1 MFPSSVD
8 MSDSPYDPNRFADIP
23 LRALTG
29 DGSSSVHAGP
39 GGDLRLLSGTNGT
52 GIEMSHLK
60 PTANGD
66 VHTIHSL
73 LSLEDT
79 MQTLDAALEQAVESM
94 KNGVTP
100 AIPRTHLGL
109 LNDTVLHLKWRK
121 NMEANKNH
129 QIGKAF
135 QSYHNVT
142 NLEAQK
148 QAESNGE
155 LIRQLE
161 RLAPAD
167 LKLSESYN
175 GNEIQ
180 KLAEGI
186 QRIGYE
192 FGEQGLKRLL
202 SWVEREHQDGDF
214 ANIPYGAYTDNEFS
228 CSSTNDDMSFT
239 SGDMDSLFCRI
250 QRNKKESNGS
260 ESIRFNSKLS
270 KVDTLQMFDS
280 VYKQQMAAET
290 LQEFELG
297 LLLDA
302 RIELASRIMRED
314 HKRNLAKGVFRL
326 YTKVA
331 DSEGKGKADTNKDT
345 IKQLKE
351 LASPEFSV
359 NFQTEIQ
366 NLAEAIQRYRFK
378 VDEDGMGQLIE
389 WIERAAQVKDSRRRL
404 KGEIDAD

>member
-1 MFPSSVD
+1 MFPSSID
-8 MSDSPYDPNRFADIP
+8 MSDSPYDPNHFADIP
-23 LRALTG
+23 LEALTG

-39 GGDLRLLSGTNGT
+39 GGGLSVLSGIDGT
-52 GIEMSHLK
+52 GFEMCHLE
-60 PTANGD
+60 PTAKGGMA
-66 VHTIHSL
+66 TIHSL
-73 LSLEDT
+73 TSLEDT

-109 LNDTVLHLKWRK
+109 LNDTVLHLKSRK

-148 QAESNGE
+148 QAKSNGE

-175 GNEIQ
+175 EIP

-186 QRIGYE
+186 QRLVYE
-192 FGEQGLKRLL
+192 FGEQGLKKLL
-202 SWVEREHQDGDF
+202 SWVEREHQGGDF
-214 ANIPYGAYTDNEFS
+214 ANIPYGAYTNEEFS
-228 CSSTNDDMSFT
+228 CLNTKDNMSFT
-239 SGDMDSLFCRI
+239 TGDADTVFCRI
-250 QRNKKESNGS
+250 QRKKESNGS
-260 ESIRFNSKLS
+260 ESISLNSNLS
-270 KVDTLQMFDS
+270 EVDTLEMFDS

-331 DSEGKGKADTNKDT
+331 DSEGKGKADTNTDT
-345 IKQLKE
+345 IEQLKE
-351 LASPEFSV
+351 LASPEFSGK
-359 NFQTEIQ
+359 FQIEIQ

-378 VDEDGMGQLIE
+378 VDEDGMRQLIE
-389 WIERAAQVKDSRRRL
+389 WIERAARVKNSRRHLEEETDQR
-404 KGEIDAD
+404 

>member
-1 MFPSSVD
+1 
-8 MSDSPYDPNRFADIP
+8 
-23 LRALTG
+23 
-29 DGSSSVHAGP
+29 
-39 GGDLRLLSGTNGT
+39 
-52 GIEMSHLK
+52 
-60 PTANGD
+60 
-66 VHTIHSL
+66 
-73 LSLEDT
+73 

-109 LNDTVLHLKWRK
+109 LNDTVLHLKSRK

-175 GNEIQ
+175 EIR

-202 SWVEREHQDGDF
+202 SWVEREHQDDDF
-214 ANIPYGAYTDNEFS
+214 ANIPYGAYTDNGFS
-228 CSSTNDDMSFT
+228 SSSTNDDMGFT
-239 SGDMDSLFCRI
+239 SGDTDSLFCRI
-250 QRNKKESNGS
+250 QRNKKESDGS
-260 ESIRFNSKLS
+260 ETIRFNSKLS

-280 VYKQQMAAET
+280 VYKQQMAAEI
-290 LQEFELG
+290 LQQFELG

-326 YTKVA
+326 YTKAA

-345 IKQLKE
+345 IKQLEK
-351 LASPEFSV
+351 LAGSEFSV
-359 NFQTEIQ
+359 KFQTEIQ

-378 VDEDGMGQLIE
+378 VDEDGMRQLME
-389 WIERAAQVKDSRRRL
+389 WIKRAAQVKDSRRRL
-404 KGEIDAD
+404 KEEIDAD